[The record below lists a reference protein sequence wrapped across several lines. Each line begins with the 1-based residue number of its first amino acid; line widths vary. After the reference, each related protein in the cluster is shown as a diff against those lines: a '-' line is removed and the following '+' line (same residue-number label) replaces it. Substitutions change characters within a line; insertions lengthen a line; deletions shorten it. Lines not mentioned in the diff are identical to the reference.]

1 MSVNS
6 LQVPRLDRLGD
17 SIFLRPSNAGRASHA
32 QYWCNILRL
41 HHQPDATTGYI
52 LRLAGD
58 TNGKLVSDKSAKSKR
73 WKEHF
78 EQLLNHPPVTVPNL
92 PAGPREDDVQ
102 LCSVPSLAEVSAA
115 IKGSGTARPQACAV

>member
-1 MSVNS
+1 MT
-6 LQVPRLDRLGD
+6 
-17 SIFLRPSNAGRASHA
+17 FLNLTLLVV
-32 QYWCNILRL
+32 Y
-41 HHQPDATTGYI
+41 
-52 LRLAGD
+52 

-115 IKGSGTARPQACAV
+115 VKRLRNGKAPGLCGISAEMLKASGHARMQWLTDVIVQAWNSGEIPLDWLSLIHI